1 MGSPLQEG
9 ILDLM
14 GQHAGDDEALSAALL
29 GMLRSSPRP
38 ITPRQREFAELLLEG
53 CDTEEMAARMKIS
66 GRTVKAFAAQMFE
79 RYGIAGAGS
88 RVRLALALYRKQA
101 KGEAW

>member
-1 MGSPLQEG
+1 MGSPLQEQ
-9 ILDLM
+9 ILNLL

-29 GMLRSSPRP
+29 GMRSGPRP
-38 ITPRQREFAELLLEG
+38 LTPREREFAELLLEG

-66 GRTVKAFAAQMFE
+66 ARTVKQYATRMYR
-79 RYGIAGAGS
+79 RYDVSGKGS